1 MERVF
6 PIPVPISVTAFCAAV
21 CAGLAVWQ
29 SADRGRVS
37 RRAESLFGGDRA
49 GRTGSAAGRKDAP
62 PWKRGARAAR
72 ERLMGLTALS
82 KEWLCLPVAAVIAL
96 WGESV
101 LPLVAGAVAVP
112 FVRRR
117 LRAGERR
124 RAAERRAEAVRG
136 LCDVLV
142 GELRA
147 GAQPAEALTTAVRAV
162 GREPSGPE
170 FALVV
175 AAARFGGDVPAALRE
190 AARQPGADGLV
201 GVAACWRVA
210 VDGGAGLAAGL
221 DRLGAALRAR
231 QEQRESMRAQLAGA
245 WSTVVVLALLPV
257 VGLAMGWAMGADPM
271 SVLLHTPAGLGCLV
285 VGGLLEALGFWWA
298 GRIVRG
304 AGADGSACRAVNAS
318 AGGGAS

>member
-1 MERVF
+1 MVWA
-6 PIPVPISVTAFCAAV
+6 VLCAAL
-21 CAGLAVWQ
+21 CAVLAVWEQ
-29 SADRGRVS
+29 LDRGRAS
-37 RRAESLFGGDRA
+37 RRAESLFGLAGGGGRA
-49 GRTGSAAGRKDAP
+49 NGTGPAVRWKAAP
-62 PWKRGARAAR
+62 TWERAAKAVR
-72 ERLMGLTALS
+72 DRLAGLG
-82 KEWLCLPVAAVIAL
+82 KEWFCVPVAAALAL

-101 LPLVAGAVAVP
+101 LPLVAGAAAVP
-112 FVRRR
+112 LVGRR

-124 RAAERRAEAVRG
+124 RCAERREEAVRG

-147 GAQPAEALTTAVRAV
+147 GAQPAEALTAAVRTV
-162 GREPSGPE
+162 GGDLSGPE
-170 FALVV
+170 LALVV
-175 AAARFGGDVPAALRE
+175 AAARFGGDVPEALRK
-190 AARQPGADGLV
+190 AASQPGAEGLV

-221 DRLGAALRAR
+221 DRLRAALRAQR
-231 QEQRESMRAQLAGA
+231 DQRESMRAQLTGA

-271 SVLLHTPAGLGCLV
+271 GVLLHTSAGLGCLA

-304 AGADGSACRAVNAS
+304 GSAGASASGS